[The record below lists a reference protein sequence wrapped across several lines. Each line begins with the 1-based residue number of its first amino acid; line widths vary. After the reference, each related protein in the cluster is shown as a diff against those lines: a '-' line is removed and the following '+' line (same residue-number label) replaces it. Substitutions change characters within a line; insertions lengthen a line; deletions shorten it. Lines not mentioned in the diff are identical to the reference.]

1 MRVFVAGVA
10 LALLAL
16 GAVWPAQAVEGAGEA
31 SAVTVPVTIVLRGGQ
46 AEEGVLVKG
55 TQDGSLTLK
64 TTYGERTFARG
75 DWVEVRPKTRLPEF
89 AIAEGL
95 LRGKRYAAAAK
106 KYQEVYDTYA
116 GLYIFGAEALD
127 GKGQAL
133 MGQGKWREALE
144 VYEQL
149 FRDYSGS
156 DLTYGRRYQYA
167 HCLAEAGGES
177 GREKAIAALDQ
188 IIAATDDVLTVRA
201 LDLLGQIHYAEG
213 KHYLALRSYLQ
224 VLILYRNYAGEGA
237 AEVQRL
243 VQKAREN
250 AIGCCEK
257 LGKSSDAS
265 MKKRADKIK
274 ARLLGA
280 GS

>member
-1 MRVFVAGVA
+1 MRVLVASVA
-10 LALLAL
+10 LALVAL
-16 GAVWPAQAVEGAGEA
+16 GAVPPAQAGEVAGGT

-46 AEEGVLVKG
+46 TEEGVLVKG
-55 TQDGSLTLK
+55 APDGSLTLRMA
-64 TTYGERTFARG
+64 YGERTFARG
-75 DWVEVRPKTRLPEF
+75 DWVEVRPKTRPSEF

-95 LRGKRYAAAAK
+95 LRSRRYDAAAK
-106 KYQEVYDTYA
+106 KYQEVYDAYA

-133 MGQGKWREALE
+133 MGQDKWPEALE

-156 DLTYGRRYQYA
+156 DLTYARRHHYA

-177 GREKAIAALDQ
+177 GREKAVALLDQ
-188 IIAATDDVLTVRA
+188 IIAATDDVRTVRA

-213 KHYLALRSYLQ
+213 KHYLALRSFLQ

-250 AIGCCEK
+250 AIGCCDK
-257 LGKSSDAS
+257 LSKSSDAS
-265 MKKRADKIK
+265 MKKRAEKIK